1 MAAVNFDDLLLAFE
15 FVGSALPGENNA
27 YLSLDTGQIHF
38 LSESNPLNEE
48 VPYDLESSDRY
59 LQLPH
64 KNELDLGKA
73 LALRFTVSELPH
85 CYDLI
90 DGFFRHR
97 GAYARFKDLLDRE
110 GALERWYKY
119 ETEATENALK
129 EWCAD
134 NGIRLKGPG

>member
-15 FVGSALPGENNA
+15 FVGTALPGENNA

-64 KNELDLGKA
+64 
-73 LALRFTVSELPH
+73 
-85 CYDLI
+85 
-90 DGFFRHR
+90 
-97 GAYARFKDLLDRE
+97 
-110 GALERWYKY
+110 
-119 ETEATENALK
+119 
-129 EWCAD
+129 
-134 NGIRLKGPG
+134 